1 MSRELPKSFL
11 LDTHVWVGL
20 INGDPKA
27 CSSKLMDL
35 VKKYAPDTSLYVS
48 VMSAW
53 EVAMLEFKGRI
64 LLPQGCEKWVGEALR
79 APNITIAEL
88 TPEIAVQSTRLP
100 GKFHGDPVD
109 RMLIATAKS
118 LAAVLVSRDKEM
130 GSYCFEHH
138 LPYLA

>member
-1 MSRELPKSFL
+1 MSRDLPKAFL

-27 CSSKLMDL
+27 CSPKLIDV
-35 VKKYAPDTSLYVS
+35 VKKYTPDTNLYIS

-64 LLPQGCEKWVGEALR
+64 LLPQGCEKWVSQALH
-79 APNITIAEL
+79 APGLVIAEL

-109 RMLIATAKS
+109 RLLIATAKS
-118 LAAVLVSRDKEM
+118 LDAVLVSRDREI
-130 GSYCFEHH
+130 GAYCLEHD
-138 LPYLA
+138 